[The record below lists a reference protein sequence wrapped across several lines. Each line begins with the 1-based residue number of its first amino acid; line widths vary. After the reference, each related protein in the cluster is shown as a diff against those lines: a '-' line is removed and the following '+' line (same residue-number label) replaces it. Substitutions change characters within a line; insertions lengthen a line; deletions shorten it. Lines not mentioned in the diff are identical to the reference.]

1 MLCPVSNHIR
11 TNTHTRL
18 DELFQESNNNY
29 NNNNNCNSNNNNG
42 TEEAQLLTG
51 QGILS
56 VPGIAG
62 YEWVPARIG
71 RFDKYN
77 FFS

>member
-1 MLCPVSNHIR
+1 MYKHGAEIKHYS
-11 TNTHTRL
+11 
-18 DELFQESNNNY
+18 D
-29 NNNNNCNSNNNNG
+29 
-42 TEEAQLLTG
+42 

-71 RFDKYN
+71 RFGNNNNNNKYL
-77 FFS
+77 FLKCQRPI